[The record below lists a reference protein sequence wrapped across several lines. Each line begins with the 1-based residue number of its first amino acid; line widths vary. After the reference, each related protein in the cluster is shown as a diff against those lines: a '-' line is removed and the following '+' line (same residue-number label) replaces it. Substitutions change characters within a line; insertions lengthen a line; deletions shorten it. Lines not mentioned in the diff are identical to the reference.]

1 MIRLYTAAT
10 SNGLRPAIALA
21 ESGLPHT
28 IHKIDLAKGEQQ
40 TPAFLAMNP
49 AGQIPVIVD
58 DEAPGGPLTLTES
71 AAILIYVA
79 EKSGTLLPTEPHGR
93 ARVLE
98 ALANAM
104 TDVYGPFN
112 GLFHLHHNG
121 RTPPSQ
127 IAQVFDGLIRAAL
140 GRVDARLAKSPWLAG
155 DAFSIADIAL
165 YPTVWRLDGALKR
178 TYPDL
183 ANLQRWYKAF
193 AARPGVQ
200 LGVSLQGRP

>member
-1 MIRLYTAAT
+1 MITLYTAAT

-28 IHKIDLAKGEQQ
+28 IRRIDLDKGDQQ
-40 TPAFLAMNP
+40 KPDFLALNP
-49 AGQIPVIVD
+49 AAQIPVIVD
-58 DEAPGGPLTLTES
+58 DAAAGGPLTLTQS

-79 EKSGTLLPTEPHGR
+79 EKSGTLLPTEVHGR

-98 ALANAM
+98 AVATAM

-127 IAQVFDGLIRAAL
+127 IAQGFDGLIRAAL
-140 GRVDARLAKSPWLAG
+140 GRIDTTLAKSEWLAG
-155 DAFSIADIAL
+155 DFSIADIAL
-165 YPTVWRLDGALKR
+165 YPTVWRLAGALKR

-193 AARPGVQ
+193 AARPAVQ
-200 LGVSLQGRP
+200 LGHSLQGRP